1 MRALVLQGHVVC
13 FKGVVLVYEMGPSQ
27 IGQGRLSLPRLRL
40 ATVFVDMA
48 IFFRVDR
55 CVFVAGESARCMLER
70 SSMAGKEGCCC

>member
-13 FKGVVLVYEMGPSQ
+13 FKGFVLVYEMGPSQ

-40 ATVFVDMA
+40 VTVFVDVA

-55 CVFVAGESARCMLER
+55 FVYVAAGESARYVLER
-70 SSMAGKEGCCC
+70 SSMAEWGLLL

>member
-27 IGQGRLSLPRLRL
+27 IGQGRLSLPQLRL
-40 ATVFVDMA
+40 ATAVLVDMA

-55 CVFVAGESARCMLER
+55 CVFVAGESARYVLER
-70 SSMAGKEGCCC
+70 SSMAEWGLLL